1 MSFFIWSI
9 TEFGIL
15 AIKPNEP
22 FHMEHYG
29 IWDIGNK
36 SLCESSAKRSIQYQ
50 IAEIYYHGKI

>member
-1 MSFFIWSI
+1 MNLFIWSI

-22 FHMEHYG
+22 FHMKHYG

-36 SLCESSAKRSIQYQ
+36 TK
-50 IAEIYYHGKI
+50 